1 MKNTIPF
8 PKRAPAPESLDD
20 LHRTVALLREMVGQ
34 LSERVELLE
43 ARAALAVERPRSA

>member
-8 PKRAPAPESLDD
+8 PKRALAPDSADD
-20 LHRTVALLREMVGQ
+20 LRRTVALLREMVGQ

-43 ARAALAVERPRSA
+43 ARATLTAERPQRT